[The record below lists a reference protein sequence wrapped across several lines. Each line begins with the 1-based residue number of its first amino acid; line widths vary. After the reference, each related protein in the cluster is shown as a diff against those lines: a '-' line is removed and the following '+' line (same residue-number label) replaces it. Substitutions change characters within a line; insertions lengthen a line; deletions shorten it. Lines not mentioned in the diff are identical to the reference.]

1 MQKRAKLSAPPTFL
15 SCFVPVF
22 PPAPSPISC
31 QTCPPLGDIRICQ
44 LTIERFPISVSLS
57 TAAMLFHYSH
67 LSLPP
72 LFLSLSRSFSPALYS
87 LLAIKHWAAINK
99 LANHFQPSPRAP
111 RCHRDSYRL
120 LLFAFVFAS
129 FFVVSLPPPLFSL
142 LVGVEWMLMSVV
154 IGNWYFTK
162 HLSFQVISESLKNKT
177 WSGNKYVVW
186 DNAWYIPEISW
197 AGTEIIV
204 EILRG
209 NL

>member
-15 SCFVPVF
+15 SCFVVAVL

-67 LSLPP
+67 LSLP
-72 LFLSLSRSFSPALYS
+72 LSFSPCLALFR
-87 LLAIKHWAAINK
+87 LLFTLCWPLNIE
-99 LANHFQPSPRAP
+99 QPLTNQQIISSQVRELAP

-129 FFVVSLPPPLFSL
+129 FFVVSPHSSL
-142 LVGVEWMLMSVV
+142 CQW
-154 IGNWYFTK
+154 
-162 HLSFQVISESLKNKT
+162 
-177 WSGNKYVVW
+177 
-186 DNAWYIPEISW
+186 AWN
-197 AGTEIIV
+197 GC
-204 EILRG
+204 LC
-209 NL
+209 LQ

>member
-1 MQKRAKLSAPPTFL
+1 MQKGETFSPAYFLVLLCHSRPLPPFSAAN
-15 SCFVPVF
+15 
-22 PPAPSPISC
+22 PAPSWRYQNMPTDNWEVPHLVFSFLPLQLQCFFTIPIYR
-31 QTCPPLGDIRICQ
+31 CPLSFSP
-44 LTIERFPISVSLS
+44 SLS
-57 TAAMLFHYSH
+57 VC
-67 LSLPP
+67 
-72 LFLSLSRSFSPALYS
+72 PALYS

-129 FFVVSLPPPLFSL
+129 FFVVSPPPSFSL

-177 WSGNKYVVW
+177 WSGNKYVMR
-186 DNAWYIPEISW
+186 DNAWY
-197 AGTEIIV
+197 T
-204 EILRG
+204 RD
-209 NL
+209 